1 MKGSRPLV
9 VLGML
14 GLAGCLGC
22 VSVGPKTVPRD
33 RFDYSSAISESWMR
47 QNLLNIIKLRY
58 LEPPIFVD
66 VNSMV
71 SGYSLE
77 TTVSAGI
84 NVPEG
89 ADNNIL
95 SLGGAG
101 RYTDRPTITYTPL
114 TGNKFVRG
122 LMTPIPPASLFF
134 TLQAGWRADAMLFIG
149 VSSMNGLK
157 NRTTSIAGT
166 MEGDPKFLR
175 VLELFQT
182 LQSSGYF
189 GLRVRD
195 DADKKGS
202 STLVTFLTAGAPPE
216 IRAASAEL
224 SQLLGLDPEAKEYRL
239 VFGAVANDGQEIAVQ
254 TRSLL
259 QIMGLIAADVDAPPD
274 HVKEG
279 RAIPGR
285 DTEERRLIKILS
297 GQAEPADTLVKVRYR
312 DYWFW
317 IDDRDLLSKR
327 TFSMMML
334 LFTLADTGE
343 PENLPLITSPAQ

>member
-1 MKGSRPLV
+1 MHRWRWLV
-9 VLGML
+9 VLGAV
-14 GLAGCLGC
+14 GLAGSLGC
-22 VSVGPKTVPRD
+22 ATLGPKTVPRD
-33 RFDYSSAISESWMR
+33 RFEYSSAISESWMR
-47 QNLLNIIKLRY
+47 QNLLNIVKLRY
-58 LEPPIFVD
+58 VEPPVFVD

-77 TTVSAGI
+77 TTVSAGV

-89 ADNNIL
+89 PDNNIL

-134 TLQAGWRADAMLFIG
+134 TIQAGWRADALLFIG

-157 NRTTSIAGT
+157 NRAKSIAGT
-166 MEGDPKFLR
+166 TEGDPKFFR

-195 DADKKGS
+195 DPDKKGS
-202 STLVTFLTAGAPPE
+202 STLITFLTADAPAE
-216 IRAASAEL
+216 ARAAAAEL
-224 SQLLGLDPEAKEYRL
+224 QELLGLDPASAEYRL
-239 VFGAVANDGQEIAVQ
+239 VFGAVANDRSEIAVQ

-279 RAIPGR
+279 RATPGR
-285 DTEERRLIKILS
+285 ESQEHRLIKILS
-297 GQAEPADTLVKVRYR
+297 GREEPVDTMVKVKYR
-312 DYWFW
+312 EYWFW
-317 IDDRDLLSKR
+317 IDDRDLPSKR

-343 PENLPLITSPAQ
+343 AENLPLITIPAQ